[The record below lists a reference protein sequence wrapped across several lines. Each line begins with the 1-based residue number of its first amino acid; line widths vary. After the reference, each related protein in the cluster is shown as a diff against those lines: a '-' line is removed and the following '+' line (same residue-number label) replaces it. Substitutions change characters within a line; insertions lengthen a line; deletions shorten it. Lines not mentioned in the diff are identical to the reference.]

1 MGKIIIDESSLKK
14 REKALLIY
22 IIFIT
27 LGIILFE
34 FSSIFWGKNYH
45 VTYLHSIILFIKFF
59 NSILSILAF
68 VSCIVLYIRLKKD
81 SIFIISLIY
90 LSMAIGIVM
99 GVFDGFKFSNEGLIF
114 LHYTNLLS
122 SLFKQ
127 IIISIAIFP
136 NKKLKEKI
144 IKHKYKSIFIV
155 IFVTL
160 ICSFLDSRFT
170 IEDPLENN
178 FFITYSLFL
187 IIMYCIFSI
196 ILFYRGIKGKEYSFI
211 ILSSSLFMLAM
222 KYIYYLYK
230 VNIPEFAQGLVSI
243 SMTFISSGLVIIAS
257 FVELYMYM
265 YKTQVLNNNLKVF
278 YELVDKNKHN
288 YMFLFKENG
297 EVLYANKKA
306 KEEYYTINEDTK
318 SLQQL
323 FMNKGQLLDR
333 YEEIKKS
340 VYKDGFWK
348 GILKSEHQNKIIDC
362 YIQIIGEKESNKN
375 ILVSYIDISDE
386 INMELEI
393 EKLKVY
399 DKEKNEFICNI
410 SHELRTPLNIFYSVI
425 QLLDKFKENNELNFR
440 YIYEKYNKTLNLNCK
455 RMMRLINNIIDV
467 SKIDSGVLKP
477 NFGNYNIVSVVED
490 VTLSVVRYA
499 LLKRINIHFDTNE
512 EECFIKCD
520 SSMIQRAL
528 LNILSNA
535 IKFTEENKNIYVNVF
550 VRDKF
555 IEINIK
561 DEGIGISK
569 EVQHIIFEKF
579 IQNDKSFNRMNE
591 GSGIGLSIVKSI
603 LVLHNG
609 YVEVES
615 KLNEGA
621 TFKIF
626 LPNEYLEDKE
636 FKIYDIDDG
645 DIELELSDIYEVLT

>member
-1 MGKIIIDESSLKK
+1 
-14 REKALLIY
+14 
-22 IIFIT
+22 
-27 LGIILFE
+27 
-34 FSSIFWGKNYH
+34 
-45 VTYLHSIILFIKFF
+45 
-59 NSILSILAF
+59 
-68 VSCIVLYIRLKKD
+68 
-81 SIFIISLIY
+81 
-90 LSMAIGIVM
+90 
-99 GVFDGFKFSNEGLIF
+99 
-114 LHYTNLLS
+114 
-122 SLFKQ
+122 
-127 IIISIAIFP
+127 
-136 NKKLKEKI
+136 
-144 IKHKYKSIFIV
+144 
-155 IFVTL
+155 
-160 ICSFLDSRFT
+160 
-170 IEDPLENN
+170 
-178 FFITYSLFL
+178 
-187 IIMYCIFSI
+187 
-196 ILFYRGIKGKEYSFI
+196 
-211 ILSSSLFMLAM
+211 
-222 KYIYYLYK
+222 
-230 VNIPEFAQGLVSI
+230 
-243 SMTFISSGLVIIAS
+243 
-257 FVELYMYM
+257 
-265 YKTQVLNNNLKVF
+265 
-278 YELVDKNKHN
+278 
-288 YMFLFKENG
+288 
-297 EVLYANKKA
+297 
-306 KEEYYTINEDTK
+306 
-318 SLQQL
+318 
-323 FMNKGQLLDR
+323 
-333 YEEIKKS
+333 
-340 VYKDGFWK
+340 
-348 GILKSEHQNKIIDC
+348 
-362 YIQIIGEKESNKN
+362 
-375 ILVSYIDISDE
+375 
-386 INMELEI
+386 
-393 EKLKVY
+393 
-399 DKEKNEFICNI
+399 
-410 SHELRTPLNIFYSVI
+410 
-425 QLLDKFKENNELNFR
+425 
-440 YIYEKYNKTLNLNCK
+440 
-455 RMMRLINNIIDV
+455 MMRLINNIIDV